1 MNKNI
6 FNNIKY
12 YYWRNQFNNVIAE
25 INNFKYNTD
34 MVWSTFP
41 TVPIKIYHT
50 ILYIPNKKVVQY
62 GLSEAE
68 DNERYDNTISFYNS
82 CKNCGYDG
90 VRIVNFTS
98 KDGRLTIPIFKW
110 GNACENCRKNLKSID
125 KNFKLW

>member
-41 TVPIKIYHT
+41 DMPIRIYHT
-50 ILYIPNKKVVQY
+50 ILYIPKKKVVQY
-62 GLSEAE
+62 GLSECQNNVRS
-68 DNERYDNTISFYNS
+68 DNCISFYNS
-82 CKNCGYDG
+82 CNTCGYDG

-110 GNACENCRKNLKSID
+110 GEICEACKKNLKNKD
-125 KNFKLW
+125 KYFKLF